1 MEWDDM
7 NRNLEFLVINA
18 YNVLVSIRKYIVMI
32 IWAQDDVSSMLVYI
46 TVAILLEMLG
56 MVAWE
61 LLKWHYIY

>member
-1 MEWDDM
+1 M

-61 LLKWHYIY
+61 LLK